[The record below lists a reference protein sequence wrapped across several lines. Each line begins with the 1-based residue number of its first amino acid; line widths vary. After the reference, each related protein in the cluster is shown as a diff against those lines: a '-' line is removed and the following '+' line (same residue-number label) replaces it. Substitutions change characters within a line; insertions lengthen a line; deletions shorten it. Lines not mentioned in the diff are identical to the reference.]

1 MATGFAVSGIE
12 GLRRNWGWVL
22 ALGVALIVLGIVAL
36 GAAVLTTVAS
46 VIFFGWLLIAA
57 GVLETLEG
65 FWQRAWSG
73 FFLDLLTGLLYLVV
87 GAMIVGNPLVAAETL
102 TLMIAMALIFVG
114 LLRIAL
120 SLATHFHHWVWLL
133 INGIISVVLGV
144 MILRGWPETGFW
156 VIGMFIGI
164 DMLFYGW
171 SLVMLALGVRTIPG
185 SAH

>member
-1 MATGFAVSGIE
+1 MAAGFALTGIE

-22 ALGVALIVLGIVAL
+22 ALGIVLIVFGVVAL

-46 VIFFGWLLIAA
+46 VIFFGWLLIVA

-65 FWQRAWSG
+65 FWQRGWSG

-87 GAMIVGNPLVAAETL
+87 GAIFVGNPLATAELL
-102 TLMIAMALIFVG
+102 TLMISMALLFVG

-120 SLATHFHHWVWLL
+120 ALASHFHHWVWLL
-133 INGIISVVLGV
+133 LNGIISVVLGV
-144 MILRGWPETGFW
+144 MILRGWPETGIW

-171 SLVMLALGVRTIPG
+171 SLVMLALGVRTLP
-185 SAH
+185 ATTT